1 MEEDARNFTKPHF
14 VQQHYNAEFQLN
26 PSYKGKSCSH
36 FFLKFLFIAL
46 LLSLVPLFPSDPP
59 EFISHTVFAKSWELI
74 HLLIIGIAL
83 SYGLFCRRKP
93 AQIPPKTQITQPFA
107 PNILHHSSIFDYEEG
122 NPSGV
127 FDKNVI
133 PTQSFNLS
141 HYKAEPL
148 ADSRRENIKFFDERP
163 LGLPVRSLRSRVV
176 DSDSEEEECASESD
190 SVLSGNSSSYSV
202 SKSEKNKSLEGNVGI
217 VRPSDTRPTVMG
229 KSRSMRADFSNEE
242 SGSLKAKQLKA
253 ESFRSAAPE
262 ASSCQKFTGFCSWL
276 PESPNMGGENTWRGN
291 QFYMPFSNYNQVN
304 DFNLVGVS
312 PNLENSTNFF
322 MPSAAAVPPSV
333 PFSASDFASGYRK
346 YNHENQHWVN
356 PNFESGSIGE
366 ENAGFFMPSP
376 AVCSPISIPGSDLA
390 SMYGRYNHEP
400 ENWSRAPILQNGT
413 SGGGGNTNNFMPS
426 AAFPSM
432 PAYDD
437 AFASPFKTS
446 KIADFN
452 HGPPL
457 KKMDEIRYENNS
469 VVMGGENTN
478 IFEPS
483 VAYSTSMTASAADF
497 LNHGP
502 SFKKKDETRSE
513 NINVVFGRENT
524 DIFEPSAAFSPS
536 MPASAANFASSK
548 NASFN
553 HGSSFKKKDDT
564 MSENNNVDLG
574 GQNTNIVKPS
584 AAFLP
589 SMPAFAADFASSK
602 SANFN
607 HGSSFKK
614 KDEIRTENNN
624 VVLGGEKTNIFEPS
638 AAFLPSLLASA
649 ADSASSKNA
658 KFNHG
663 SSFKKK
669 DEIRTENDNA
679 ALGGE
684 SASIFTASSVF
695 SPSMP
700 NSADGFPPSVKATNS
715 AKFNHGSSDSSLK
728 NWEEKRTENNK
739 VAVGSVQEGNNS
751 YTSHCDVPLSGGKFT
766 KPETVNLG
774 SEKPN
779 FFMKTSEVLPSGPS
793 PGNEFA
799 SSVKASKDA
808 KFNHEASVKKEEEIS
823 ETDSVGSTDK
833 EKDSHTPNFGDPISS
848 PTRVDVSPKKNKQK
862 TIPERWDSDCF
873 EIPSSEINDMQDYLR
888 KSLSASLAV
897 SSESEALS
905 SAGSCSRMSC
915 QDEQE
920 LQQNE
925 VEENIPWSAPRS
937 NSEIENVVENVL
949 GENNPYKPSTLSP
962 PLQVQTQRIDQVASS
977 VEPSSRALVNRS
989 FLSKDDHDQRSPP
1002 TPERSKT
1009 LSRASHSRRFSCGSF
1024 FDRDLRKSF
1033 KGEAK
1038 EASKK
1043 TEEEHQFARGGKCGW
1058 DCLNVKPAMNK
1069 ASLKGKSVRT
1079 VRPKAIT
1086 QDLQKTDLIE
1096 LRLEENNEGLSV
1108 KNAGDRKGKKSEMMV
1123 IQIGI
1128 SEKKSNSNGQKG
1140 EKLQGNGGTSIV
1152 VGLNSN
1158 GKAAVLN
1165 DRVKDEEND
1174 SEIDRKADEFIAKF
1188 KQQIRQQK
1196 VAPRGVSSRQHKKSL
1211 YQT

>member
-1 MEEDARNFTKPHF
+1 MEEDAVNFTKPHF
-14 VQQHYNAEFQLN
+14 FHQHYNAEFQLN
-26 PSYKGKSCSH
+26 PSNRGKSCSH

-59 EFISHTVFAKSWELI
+59 EFISHTIFAKSWELI

-93 AQIPPKTQITQPFA
+93 AQIPPKTQISQPFA
-107 PNILHHSSIFDYEEG
+107 PNILNHSSIFDYEEG

-148 ADSRRENIKFFDERP
+148 ADSRRQNLKFFDDRP

-190 SVLSGNSSSYSV
+190 SVLSGNSSSCSI
-202 SKSEKNKSLEGNVGI
+202 SRSEKDESLEGNVGI
-217 VRPSDTRPTVMG
+217 FRPSDTRPTVIG
-229 KSRSMRADFSNEE
+229 KLRSMRADFSNEE
-242 SGSLKAKQLKA
+242 SGNLKAKQLKA

-262 ASSCQKFTGFCSWL
+262 ALSCQKFTGFCSWL
-276 PESPNMGGENTWRGN
+276 PESPNVGGENTWRGN

-312 PNLENSTNFF
+312 PNSENSTNFF

-333 PFSASDFASGYRK
+333 AFSASDFASGYRTH
-346 YNHENQHWVN
+346 NHVNEQWTN
-356 PNFESGSIGE
+356 PNFEHGNMGV
-366 ENAGFFMPSP
+366 ENAGFFMPTPGVRSP
-376 AVCSPISIPGSDLA
+376 TSVPCGDLA
-390 SMYGRYNHEP
+390 SMYGRYNQEP
-400 ENWSRAPILQNGT
+400 ESWSRSPILQNGT
-413 SGGGGNTNNFMPS
+413 FGGGESTNNFMPS
-426 AAFPSM
+426 AAFPSI

-437 AFASPFKTS
+437 AFASPIKTS

-457 KKMDEIRYENNS
+457 KRMDEIRHESSS
-469 VVMGGENTN
+469 VVLGGENTN

-513 NINVVFGRENT
+513 NINVVLGRENT

-536 MPASAANFASSK
+536 MLASAANFASSK

-564 MSENNNVDLG
+564 MSENNSVVLG
-574 GQNTNIVKPS
+574 GENTNIVKPS
-584 AAFLP
+584 AALSP
-589 SMPAFAADFASSK
+589 SMPASAADFASSK
-602 SANFN
+602 SANFSQ
-607 HGSSFKK
+607 GPSFKK
-614 KDEIRTENNN
+614 KDEIRSENNN
-624 VVLGGEKTNIFEPS
+624 VVLSGENTKIFEPS
-638 AAFLPSLLASA
+638 AAFLPSVPA
-649 ADSASSKNA
+649 ADADADYASSKNA

-669 DEIRTENDNA
+669 DEIRTGNSNV

-684 SASIFTASSVF
+684 SDSILMPSSAF

-700 NSADGFPPSVKATNS
+700 NSADGFPPSVKA
-715 AKFNHGSSDSSLK
+715 KFNHQSSDSSLK
-728 NWEEKRTENNK
+728 IWNEKRTENNK
-739 VAVGSVQEGNNS
+739 VAVGSVQEGTNS
-751 YTSHCDVPLSGGKFT
+751 YTSHCDVPLSGGEFT

-779 FFMKTSEVLPSGPS
+779 FIMKTAEVLPSASS
-793 PGNEFA
+793 PVKEFA
-799 SSVKASKDA
+799 SSVKVSKDA

-823 ETDSVGSTDK
+823 ETDSVGSIDK
-833 EKDSHTPNFGDPISS
+833 EKNSHTLHFGDPISS
-848 PTRVDVSPKKNKQK
+848 PTRVDVSTKNKQK
-862 TIPERWDSDCF
+862 NIPERWDSDCF
-873 EIPSSEINDMQDYLR
+873 EIPSSEINDMRDYLQ
-888 KSLSASLAV
+888 KSLSPSLAV

-905 SAGSCSRMSC
+905 SAGSSRRMSC

-937 NSEIENVVENVL
+937 NSEIENVL

-989 FLSKDDHDQRSPP
+989 VLSEDDDDQRSPP
-1002 TPERSKT
+1002 PPERSKT
-1009 LSRASHSRRFSCGSF
+1009 LSRASHSQRFSCGSF

-1038 EASKK
+1038 ESSRK
-1043 TEEEHQFARGGKCGW
+1043 TKEEHQFARGGKCGW
-1058 DCLNVKPAMNK
+1058 DCLNVKPATNK

-1108 KNAGDRKGKKSEMMV
+1108 KNAADRKGKKSEMMV

-1128 SEKKSNSNGQKG
+1128 SEKKSNSNGLKG

-1152 VGLNSN
+1152 VGLNSKQN
-1158 GKAAVLN
+1158 SYGKAAVLN